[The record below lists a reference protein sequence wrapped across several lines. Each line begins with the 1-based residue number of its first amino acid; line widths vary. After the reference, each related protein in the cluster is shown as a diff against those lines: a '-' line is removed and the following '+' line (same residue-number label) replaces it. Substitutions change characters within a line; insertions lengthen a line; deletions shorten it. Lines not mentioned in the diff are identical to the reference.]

1 VIFRPRKLTG
11 DDIALAMELHSEGL
25 QAQHIATGLGVSTK
39 TLRKS
44 IAYAEKHG
52 YRKAPAPVCRR
63 NRTAQVNERAAMC
76 IGASAVSLTRHCE
89 NAPVDQMGE
98 AKA

>member
-11 DDIALAMELHSEGL
+11 DDIALAMELHTQGL

-44 IAYAEKHG
+44 ISYAEKHG
-52 YRKAPAPVCRR
+52 YRKEAAPICRR

-76 IGASAVSLTRHCE
+76 IGAYTVSLAGNCE